1 MKTLLTKKNIF
12 LVIVIILILFLFVIK
27 DTLKVGSFLMMPEA
41 DMKSSVSYS
50 KARRDIRAEYVQ
62 AKTRAVRHKLSL
74 SSEFQALEDSA
85 QLGKVLI
92 KTGTLDISVKDTAEA
107 YKSITAKI
115 QENKGYISSF
125 NSRNSDHIRL
135 TIRVPV
141 KNFHELFEI
150 IKEEAD
156 KDSSTSQSITVEDV
170 TAKYTDIDS
179 RIKSKKAIEKRYLNI
194 LDKATKVTEILQ
206 IERELGNIRIEIER
220 MEANLKVLSS
230 QSHFSTIEL
239 SIKKIY
245 EKPEVKVIEKPSVFS
260 QMASSLTSG
269 WGQAISFVLTL
280 MRNWFA
286 VLLVLGVGFTIRRFY
301 RNKPD
306 NENN

>member
-1 MKTLLTKKNIF
+1 
-12 LVIVIILILFLFVIK
+12 
-27 DTLKVGSFLMMPEA
+27 
-41 DMKSSVSYS
+41 
-50 KARRDIRAEYVQ
+50 
-62 AKTRAVRHKLSL
+62 
-74 SSEFQALEDSA
+74 
-85 QLGKVLI
+85 
-92 KTGTLDISVKDTAEA
+92 
-107 YKSITAKI
+107 
-115 QENKGYISSF
+115 
-125 NSRNSDHIRL
+125 
-135 TIRVPV
+135 
-141 KNFHELFEI
+141 
-150 IKEEAD
+150 
-156 KDSSTSQSITVEDV
+156 VEDV

-260 QMASSLTSG
+260 QMASSLASG